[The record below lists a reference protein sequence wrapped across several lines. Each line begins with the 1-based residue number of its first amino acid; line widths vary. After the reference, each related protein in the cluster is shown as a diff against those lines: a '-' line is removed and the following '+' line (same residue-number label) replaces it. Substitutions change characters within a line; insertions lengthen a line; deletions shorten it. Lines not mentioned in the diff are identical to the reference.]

1 MPFVAR
7 KGDMSS
13 GHDLCPG
20 VPIVGNVSSD
30 VMINGKPVAL
40 DGSVFAPH
48 GCIAHTPHSGIV
60 IAQDR
65 GVKINGRNVA
75 CVGDAESCG
84 GTIVTGSPDV
94 SIGK

>member
-13 GHDLCPG
+13 GHDACPG

-30 VMINGKPVAL
+30 VLINGKPCAI
-40 DGSVFAPH
+40 DGSVFAAH
-48 GCIAHTPHSGIV
+48 GCLVHLPHSGVV
-60 IAQDR
+60 IAPDR
-65 GVKINGRNVA
+65 KVLVNGKNVA

-84 GTIVTGSPDV
+84 GTIVTGSSDV
-94 SIGK
+94 SVG

>member
-7 KGDMSS
+7 KGDKSS

-20 VPIVGNVSSD
+20 VPIVDNVSSD
-30 VMINGKPVAL
+30 VLINGKPCAT
-40 DGSVFAPH
+40 DGSVFASH
-48 GCIAHTPHSGIV
+48 GCLVHPAHSGV
-60 IAQDR
+60 VVAPDR
-65 GVKINGRNVA
+65 KVLVNGKNIA

>member
-7 KGDMSS
+7 LGDMSS
-13 GHDLCPG
+13 GHDACPG

-30 VMINGKPVAL
+30 VKVNGKPVAL

-48 GCIAHTPHSGIV
+48 GCLVHLPHSGVV
-60 IAQDR
+60 IAPDR
-65 GVKINGRNVA
+65 KVLVNGKNIA

-84 GTIVTGSPDV
+84 GAIVSGSSDV
-94 SIGK
+94 KVG